1 MMADD
6 EDHQDSDNNQ
16 GGGGGSRRHTASLR
30 MRKYRT
36 QKKEQFRRLEAEW
49 QYLLQTLHQLQH
61 QHTAHHSASDTTHAP
76 ARLAPRVTS
85 QHERHHLD
93 QQLALHTSQLRGDAE
108 AKYRLACCLRDWVA
122 SQTPTPGL
130 TPQMSWIYS
139 TLCADPAARQLGFQW
154 LSDRLYHTS
163 HSVIPQHPL
172 GGQGGDAMQLTV
184 HTNADENPVT
194 IVAMEFHFQFHTVF
208 ASFANVVS
216 AILAFSN
223 QGGFVVSDVIPCQ
236 VVEAVSDTLQY
247 VYGANRRSG
256 VTMRRVTNLFH
267 NHDRTRAVQTYAKVA
282 DDECFPLQHGEIRT
296 HGFGW
301 FDLDRSCNSGHW
313 IVRSHTD
320 CSGRTV
326 AERVAGSITKVRG
339 SVLHYA
345 PITNEGV
352 VSLECMGSLFG
363 INHHQFSRREDL
375 IAQVR
380 TQAQAMYEDAYQ
392 GTIAVLCWAMLDID
406 NGGGGRLSVGSL
418 DDLTTAAQAGL
429 FLLAQNEDLQVQ
441 ITELTAQVAHQSH
454 ELELAAAKY
463 DSCWR
468 QRCLAMKEVT
478 DVLKENHQLQRDLK
492 HAIARALELER
503 DAAQMESRLHVAESA
518 LNRIVQQDTKQ
529 QKSPPLQKSKW
540 SAKQVSTDDDVRVPE
555 RGPSTTLLERY
566 AEGLEF
572 GNTARAEPPNQ
583 ADSEVEDRDGHPT
596 AVRTATPQ
604 TSSLASALL
613 MVDLAAKLDKLAP
626 LEHLYRQSVAALEVQ
641 TKHVQELQLEQAE
654 ERDLIASMRGVIAE
668 LKQLST
674 STTPLDDKEGE
685 SIDTIIPETLS
696 SDRAN
701 NIVPAASVSEVIS
714 KSDCG
719 GSCQH
724 FPQFKSLGVPL
735 MLEGT
740 HQLVEQLK
748 AHTPL
753 MWNAAIACLQDI
765 WPAATEAD
773 FMDLTDW
780 LHLAFRGTGLHRP
793 LHMRNLSE
801 DTVAQIVS
809 TLVPLLQSACHR
821 TVDIALF
828 DRVQYTTDVILRC

>member
-1 MMADD
+1 
-6 EDHQDSDNNQ
+6 
-16 GGGGGSRRHTASLR
+16 
-30 MRKYRT
+30 
-36 QKKEQFRRLEAEW
+36 
-49 QYLLQTLHQLQH
+49 
-61 QHTAHHSASDTTHAP
+61 
-76 ARLAPRVTS
+76 
-85 QHERHHLD
+85 
-93 QQLALHTSQLRGDAE
+93 
-108 AKYRLACCLRDWVA
+108 
-122 SQTPTPGL
+122 
-130 TPQMSWIYS
+130 
-139 TLCADPAARQLGFQW
+139 
-154 LSDRLYHTS
+154 
-163 HSVIPQHPL
+163 
-172 GGQGGDAMQLTV
+172 
-184 HTNADENPVT
+184 
-194 IVAMEFHFQFHTVF
+194 
-208 ASFANVVS
+208 
-216 AILAFSN
+216 
-223 QGGFVVSDVIPCQ
+223 
-236 VVEAVSDTLQY
+236 
-247 VYGANRRSG
+247 
-256 VTMRRVTNLFH
+256 
-267 NHDRTRAVQTYAKVA
+267 
-282 DDECFPLQHGEIRT
+282 
-296 HGFGW
+296 
-301 FDLDRSCNSGHW
+301 
-313 IVRSHTD
+313 
-320 CSGRTV
+320 
-326 AERVAGSITKVRG
+326 
-339 SVLHYA
+339 
-345 PITNEGV
+345 
-352 VSLECMGSLFG
+352 
-363 INHHQFSRREDL
+363 
-375 IAQVR
+375 
-380 TQAQAMYEDAYQ
+380 
-392 GTIAVLCWAMLDID
+392 
-406 NGGGGRLSVGSL
+406 
-418 DDLTTAAQAGL
+418 
-429 FLLAQNEDLQVQ
+429 
-441 ITELTAQVAHQSH
+441 
-454 ELELAAAKY
+454 
-463 DSCWR
+463 
-468 QRCLAMKEVT
+468 VT

-492 HAIARALELER
+492 HAIARVLELER

-566 AEGLEF
+566 AEGLEV

-596 AVRTATPQ
+596 AVRTATSR

-613 MVDLAAKLDKLAP
+613 MVDLATKLDKLAP

-654 ERDLIASMRGVIAE
+654 ERDLIVSMRDVIAE
-668 LKQLST
+668 LKQRIHHLELST

-685 SIDTIIPETLS
+685 SIDTIIPETPS

-701 NIVPAASVSEVIS
+701 NIVSAASVSEVIS

-748 AHTPL
+748 THTPL
-753 MWNAAIACLQDI
+753 MWSRPIGSVVTPHHLPRSPPPNVPRQCHAAIACLQDI

-780 LHLAFRGTGLHRP
+780 LHLAFRGTGLHHP

>member
-49 QYLLQTLHQLQH
+49 QYLQQTLRQLQH

-352 VSLECMGSLFG
+352 VSLECMGS
-363 INHHQFSRREDL
+363 
-375 IAQVR
+375 
-380 TQAQAMYEDAYQ
+380 T
-392 GTIAVLCWAMLDID
+392 TAVFCWAMLDID

-540 SAKQVSTDDDVRVPE
+540 SPKQVSTDDDVRVPE

-596 AVRTATPQ
+596 AVRTATSQ

-654 ERDLIASMRGVIAE
+654 ERDLIASMRGMIAE
-668 LKQLST
+668 LKQ
-674 STTPLDDKEGE
+674 
-685 SIDTIIPETLS
+685 SIGFHGS
-696 SDRAN
+696 
-701 NIVPAASVSEVIS
+701 AS
-714 KSDCG
+714 
-719 GSCQH
+719 
-724 FPQFKSLGVPL
+724 GV
-735 MLEGT
+735 
-740 HQLVEQLK
+740 VD
-748 AHTPL
+748 
-753 MWNAAIACLQDI
+753 AAIACLQDI